1 MWSGG
6 NDGSCA
12 DLGICLFQSFFFFK
26 GKNKVFHTLY
36 AIQKKKK
43 SHTAWVK
50 HQRNNPTVGPRHSLE
65 RPLHP
70 AVGKEGCAFSKSN
83 AKIHHVA
90 PRRPLLSAA
99 RVYAR
104 LFSPA
109 SHRRKKAGWPL
120 LSFHQG
126 SGACSLDPFK
136 GHPTH

>member
-1 MWSGG
+1 MVVMMGFV
-6 NDGSCA
+6 
-12 DLGICLFQSFFFFK
+12 LTCLFAYFSLFFFFFK

-36 AIQKKKK
+36 AIQKK

-65 RPLHP
+65 RPRHP

-83 AKIHHVA
+83 AKVHQVA
-90 PRRPLLSAA
+90 PERPLPSAP

-104 LFSPA
+104 LFSSPA
-109 SHRRKKAGWPL
+109 SRRGRKAGWPF
-120 LSFHQG
+120 LSFHHG

-136 GHPTH
+136 GHPAH